1 MNKQERRRYFRIN
14 ETVGL
19 SIQILDDGHS
29 GKRAEHPDNRLA
41 STTAALISQ
50 NDERIDVLISELA
63 DHSPKVAELAA
74 LINQKMERVVS
85 MLAIDNHLL
94 DRIAHKVQE
103 VNISACGLAFSHDQ
117 AIPENSRIRI
127 ELKLMPD
134 DIMLSSDGVVVS
146 CERTADDSTSYYC
159 RVDFLG
165 MSASAQEEL
174 IQFVVQS
181 QAAQLKARKNEF
193 RS

>member
-19 SIQILDDGHS
+19 SIQILDDGYS
-29 GKRAEHPDNRLA
+29 GKRTDHPDNRLA
-41 STTAALISQ
+41 STAAALTSQ

-63 DHSPKVAELAA
+63 DLSPKVAELAA

-85 MLAIDNHLL
+85 MLTIDNHLL

-127 ELKLMPD
+127 ELKLLPD
-134 DIMLSSDGVVVS
+134 EIMLSSDGVVVS
-146 CERTADDSTSYYC
+146 CERTADDPASYYC

-181 QAAQLKARKNEF
+181 QSAQLKARKNEF
-193 RS
+193 RT